1 MRQFTYVAAIL
12 LCGISLFC
20 SVALWYT
27 EQPTLIGSLIFG
39 GFAAGLEICKFIF
52 FPAAARSKGLSKF
65 GLNLFGSLL
74 VIFSIFATVAF
85 LETGANVTID
95 SAKNTSF
102 EYQTQLRTIKNIE
115 SKIQIN
121 MEAKA
126 QAVKNSYRKEGREY
140 DLILDNLEADKQKA
154 LVILKDMSAIS
165 KNGTHSLFDSIAA
178 ILNIDVVTIR
188 QISYL
193 IIAIF
198 VDLGGIRCL
207 MILTTKETRDEINN
221 PYDTRDATNVTN
233 ETKKIATKKTNET
246 KQKKPVV
253 ISETKSCNQKDE
265 TKKPCNQIEIL
276 KRKISSGDYGNQPTM
291 QGCITGTMRH
301 PTVSQAFKELMEAG
315 VLVKEGRK
323 YKLLSTD
330 NVLQLR

>member
-1 MRQFTYVAAIL
+1 MTLFTYLAAML

-85 LETGANVTID
+85 LETGANATID

-102 EYQTQLRTIKNIE
+102 EYQAQLQTIKNIE
-115 SKIQIN
+115 SIIQIN
-121 MEAKA
+121 MQAKA
-126 QAVKNSYRKEGREY
+126 QAVTNNYRKEGRGY
-140 DLILDNLEADKQKA
+140 DLILDNLEADKQKS
-154 LVILKDMSAIS
+154 LVILKDMTAIS

-178 ILNIDVVTIR
+178 MLHIDLVTIR
-188 QISYL
+188 QVSYL

-207 MILTTKETRDEINN
+207 MILTHKETEDEIKN
-221 PYDTRDATNVTN
+221 PYDTRDVTN
-233 ETKKIATKKTNET
+233 ETNVTKQIVTKKTNET
-246 KQKKPVV
+246 KIKKPIVTN
-253 ISETKSCNQKDE
+253 ETKSCNQKDE
-265 TKKPCNQIEIL
+265 TKKPCNELETL
-276 KRKISSGDYGNQPTM
+276 KRNITNSHYGNHPTM
-291 QGCITGTMRH
+291 KGCITGTMRH
-301 PTVSQAFKELMEAG
+301 PMVSQAFKELMEEGA
-315 VLVKEGRK
+315 LVKEGRK
-323 YKLLSTD
+323 YKLLPTD

>member
-1 MRQFTYVAAIL
+1 MRLFTYLAAIL
-12 LCGISLFC
+12 LCGISLGC
-20 SVALWYT
+20 SVALWYS

-65 GLNLFGSLL
+65 GLNLFGGLL
-74 VIFSIFATVAF
+74 IIFSIFATVAF

-102 EYQTQLRTIKNIE
+102 EYQSQLQTIRNIE
-115 SKIQIN
+115 SEIQIN
-121 MEAKA
+121 MELKAKA
-126 QAVKNSYRKEGREY
+126 AKYNHREESRAY
-140 DLILDNLEADKQKA
+140 DLTLDNLESDKQKA
-154 LVILKDMSAIS
+154 LVILKDMTAIS

-178 ILNIDVVTIR
+178 MMHIDVVTIR
-188 QISYL
+188 QVSYL

-207 MILTTKETRDEINN
+207 MILTTKETKDEINN
-221 PYDTRDATNVTN
+221 PYDTRDVTNVTN
-233 ETKKIATKKTNET
+233 ETKPKKPIVTNET
-246 KQKKPVV
+246 KRVKPTAT
-253 ISETKSCNQKDE
+253 SETKSCNQKDV
-265 TKKPCNQIEIL
+265 TKKPCNELETL
-276 KRKISSGDYGNQPTM
+276 KRNITNNHYGNHPTM
-291 QGCITGTMRH
+291 KGCITGTMRH
-301 PTVSQAFKELMEAG
+301 PVVSQAFKELMEEG

>member
-1 MRQFTYVAAIL
+1 MRPFTYLAATL

-20 SVALWYT
+20 SVALWYS

-52 FPAAARSKGLSKF
+52 FPFAARSKGLSKF

-102 EYQTQLRTIKNIE
+102 EYQAQLRTIKNIE

-126 QAVKNSYRKEGREY
+126 QAVRNSYRKEGRDY
-140 DLILDNLEADKQKA
+140 DLILDNLESDKQKA
-154 LVILKDMSAIS
+154 LVILKDMTAIS

-178 ILNIDVVTIR
+178 ILNIDLVTTR

-207 MILTTKETRDEINN
+207 MILTNKETKLEIKD
-221 PYDTRDATNVTN
+221 PYDTLDVTNVT
-233 ETKKIATKKTNET
+233 KQIATKKTNVT
-246 KQKKPVV
+246 KRKKPTVT
-253 ISETKSCNQKDE
+253 SETKSCNQRNE
-265 TKKPCNQIEIL
+265 TLKPCNEL
-276 KRKISSGDYGNQPTM
+276 ETMKRNITNNHYGNHPTM
-291 QGCITGTMRH
+291 KGCITGTMRH
-301 PTVSQAFKELMEAG
+301 PVVSQAFKELMEEG

-330 NVLQLR
+330 NVLQLI